1 MNLALGHWEI
11 LNSTFQVSK
20 KSGNFILCSHKN
32 FLVGNGNVAS
42 RKFSY

>member
-1 MNLALGHWEI
+1 MNLALGQG
-11 LNSTFQVSK
+11 NSKSTFQVSK
-20 KSGNFILCSHKN
+20 KSGNFILFSHKN